1 MQDFVDR
8 NSVALSVDA
17 GLSYS
22 NCCFQPNRLSTPLGT
37 RKASSSLLLSIPT
50 AMDLHGGKLLVDRE
64 HRSKQCRGNRGER
77 VWEEELTYYAEFAL
91 RQSHKD
97 TFNRSRDHPK
107 FLFSKMQ
114 VAGNH
119 RKGAEVEAT
128 LVVQM
133 DCRPDFREDTVI
145 ERHTVRRLSTGLQRR
160 KIWAVIDASIQSTPK
175 PYTCL
180 RVSLEKGT

>member
-97 TFNRSRDHPK
+97 TFNRSQDHPN

-119 RKGAEVEAT
+119 RKGGGSQSNSCRANGLSARLLRTYRDREAYS
-128 LVVQM
+128 
-133 DCRPDFREDTVI
+133 E
-145 ERHTVRRLSTGLQRR
+145 
-160 KIWAVIDASIQSTPK
+160 AS
-175 PYTCL
+175 L
-180 RVSLEKGT
+180 D